1 MPTRQL
7 PNSNPK
13 RYRALRMI
21 NDRKTVTPPAEI
33 PVTPPTVARFDLFF
47 PNYKAKILAVASALS
62 AQGAATTLV
71 KAAKQLGAWLVDD
84 FYEALQR
91 AIRRGEFNSDVRAL
105 YGLELSET
113 NTPKIVTEQ
122 DVIDWGENAHDGETV
137 RTAAGGAP
145 ITFPSLAQMD
155 LAVTDF
161 KTKNLTQAAAK
172 TTYDNAQQALETDN
186 TEADKLILK
195 CWNEIETYFDD
206 GDKPSM
212 RRQAREWGVVYI
224 PRKGETLDPSEFSV
238 KGKISDQVTGNGV
251 EDAEIRVIET
261 NETTLSESNGDYLV
275 TYLTPGNYNLEITKP
290 GYETETI
297 PVSVTAGAITDLN
310 IELSPL
316 VSIGGTVAG
325 TVTYSG
331 SPAAGVGI
339 SIEGFALPPV
349 LTDATGHYSI
359 SGIPA
364 GAQIVRAQLPPAL
377 GGGIQTQGVNVVNA
391 SEVAANFAF

>member
-1 MPTRQL
+1 MPSRRL
-7 PNSNPK
+7 PDSNPK

-21 NDRKTVTPPAEI
+21 NDRKTVTPPAQVPI
-33 PVTPPTVARFDLFF
+33 TPGTVTRFDLFF
-47 PNYKAKILAVASALS
+47 SAYKAKILAVAAALS
-62 AQGAATTLV
+62 AQGAASALV
-71 KAAKQLGAWLVDD
+71 RVAKQLGAWLVDD

-91 AIRRGEFNSDVRAL
+91 AIRRGEFAADVRAL

-113 NTPKIVTEQ
+113 NTPKLSTEQ
-122 DVIDWGENAHDGETV
+122 DVLDWGENAHDGETV
-137 RTAAGGAP
+137 RTGAGGAP
-145 ITFPSLAQMD
+145 ITFPSLLQMD
-155 LAVTDF
+155 TAVNDF

-195 CWNEIETYFDD
+195 CWNEIETYFDE

-238 KGKISDQVTGNGV
+238 KGKITDQVTGNGV
-251 EDAEIRVIET
+251 EDAEIRVVET

-275 TYLTPGNYNLEITKP
+275 TYLSPGNYNLEITKI
-290 GYETETI
+290 GFEVETL
-297 PVSVTAGAITDLN
+297 SVTVVAGEIAGLDA
-310 IELSPL
+310 ELSPV

-325 TVTYSG
+325 TITFTG
-331 SPAAGVGI
+331 MPAANVAVSIMGV
-339 SIEGFALPPV
+339 ALPIV
-349 LTDATGHYSI
+349 LTDATGHFSI

-364 GAQIVRAQLPPAL
+364 GPQTVRAQLPPIM
-377 GGGIQTQGVNVVNA
+377 GGGFQTQGVNVITG
-391 SEVAANFAF
+391 SEVTANFSF

>member
-21 NDRKTVTPPAEI
+21 NDRKTVTPPAEVPI
-33 PVTPPTVARFDLFF
+33 TSPTVTRFDLFF
-47 PNYKAKILAVASALS
+47 PAYKAKILAVAAALS

-71 KAAKQLGAWLVDD
+71 RAAKQLGAWLVDD

-91 AIRRGEFNSDVRAL
+91 AIRRGEFAADVRAL

-113 NTPKIVTEQ
+113 KNPKISTEQ
-122 DVIDWGENAHDGETV
+122 DVIAWGEFAHDGETV
-137 RTAAGGAP
+137 RTGAGGAP
-145 ITFPSLAQMD
+145 ITFPSLLQVD
-155 LAVTDF
+155 TAVNDF

-172 TTYDNAQQALETDN
+172 TTYDNVQQALETNN

-224 PRKGETLDPSEFSV
+224 PRKGETLDPNEFSV
-238 KGKISDQVTGNGV
+238 KGKITDQLTGNGV
-251 EDAEIRVIET
+251 EDAEIRVVET

-290 GYETETI
+290 GYEVETI
-297 PVSVTAGAITDLN
+297 PAGVTAGEITELD
-310 IELSPL
+310 IELNPVLVLEGTVHGTVRQAGIPLAGVTVGVEGFPLLSTITNAAGQYSIANIPAMTQNITAQRPAPPPTSPL
-316 VSIGGTVAG
+316 TLPITIVAG
-325 TVTYSG
+325 GDV
-331 SPAAGVGI
+331 
-339 SIEGFALPPV
+339 V
-349 LTDATGHYSI
+349 LDF
-359 SGIPA
+359 
-364 GAQIVRAQLPPAL
+364 
-377 GGGIQTQGVNVVNA
+377 
-391 SEVAANFAF
+391 NF

>member
-1 MPTRQL
+1 MPSRRL
-7 PNSNPK
+7 PDSNPK

-21 NDRKTVTPPAEI
+21 NDRKTVTPPAEV
-33 PVTPPTVARFDLFF
+33 PVTPPTVIRFDLFF
-47 PNYKAKILAVASALS
+47 PAYKAKILAVAAALS
-62 AQGAATTLV
+62 AQGAATALV

-91 AIRRGEFNSDVRAL
+91 AIRRAEFNSDVRAL

-122 DVIDWGENAHDGETV
+122 DVLDWGENAHDGETV
-137 RTAAGGAP
+137 RTGAGGAP
-145 ITFPSLAQMD
+145 ITFPSLLQMD
-155 LAVTDF
+155 TAVNDF

-195 CWNEIETYFDD
+195 CWNEIETYFDE

-224 PRKGETLDPSEFSV
+224 PRKGETLDPNEFSV
-238 KGKISDQVTGNGV
+238 KGKITDQVSGNGI
-251 EDAEIRVIET
+251 EDAEIRVVET

-290 GYETETI
+290 GYETETL
-297 PVSVTAGAITDLN
+297 PVTVVVNEITELDA
-310 IELSPL
+310 ELSPL
-316 VSIGGTVAG
+316 VSSDGTVAG
-325 TVTYSG
+325 TVNYSG
-331 SPAAGVGI
+331 MPTAGI
-339 SIEGFALPPV
+339 AMSIEGVALPVV

-364 GAQIVRAQLPPAL
+364 GMQTVRAQLPAAL
-377 GGGIQTQGVNVVNA
+377 GGGYQTQAVNVINGA
-391 SEVAANFAF
+391 EVVANFNF